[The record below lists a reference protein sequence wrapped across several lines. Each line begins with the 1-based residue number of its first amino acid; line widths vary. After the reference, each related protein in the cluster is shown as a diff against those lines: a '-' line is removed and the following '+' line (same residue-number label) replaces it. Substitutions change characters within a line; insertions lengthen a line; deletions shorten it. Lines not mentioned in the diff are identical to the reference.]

1 MLVDSRVMNPQRMD
15 RKSMD
20 LSLTAAGRKIGAH
33 VALSLIDGE
42 IEMASDWSCAIRLT
56 EVHVA
61 VARASSATVPRIVT
75 HLRLPCLSMT
85 KSHSAP
91 VSTVP
96 PYEGVAMPLVG
107 KS

>member
-1 MLVDSRVMNPQRMD
+1 MNPQRMG

-20 LSLTAAGRKIGAH
+20 LSLTAAGKKIGAH

-42 IEMASDWSCAIRLT
+42 IERASDYSCAIRSIG
-56 EVHVA
+56 VHVA
-61 VARASSATVPRIVT
+61 VILASSAHVPRIST
-75 HLRLPCLSMT
+75 HLLLPCLSMT

-96 PYEGVAMPLVG
+96 PYEGVAMPLDG